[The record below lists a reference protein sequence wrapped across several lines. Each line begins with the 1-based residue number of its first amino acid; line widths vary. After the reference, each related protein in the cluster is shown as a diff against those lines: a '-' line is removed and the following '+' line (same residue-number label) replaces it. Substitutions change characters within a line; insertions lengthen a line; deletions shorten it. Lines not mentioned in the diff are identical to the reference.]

1 MSKIAVY
8 LTGGIADYKAVEVV
22 RGLQKRGHQ
31 IRVGMTKNAEN
42 FVGKQT
48 LAALTKYPVLDDLWR
63 ESQQDKISHIEL
75 ADWSDLALVIPAT
88 ANIIAKLANGIADD
102 AVSTTLLATSSPI
115 LVVPAMNT
123 HMWDKASM
131 QRNIK
136 QIKADG
142 IKVLEPATGFLAE
155 GYSGK
160 GRMPEVIQVVDWVE
174 DFVKVKTPSKKIVI
188 TAGGT
193 LEPIDPVRYIGNRSS
208 GKMGVAIAQAAAKAG
223 LSVELIVGN
232 IKVTLPHH
240 PNLKIISVETTEQM
254 LAAVKTSFE
263 NADALI
269 MAAAVADYR
278 VKNYVNHKI
287 KKQAGTKGYQLELE
301 ETPDILKTMGHLKKE
316 NQLVVGFAAETNDLL
331 KNAEKKLESK
341 NADMIVAND
350 VSKNVFG
357 SDEDEVTILRKTAQP
372 LHWTRMSKNQIAEK
386 LIKLVEEKLS

>member
-75 ADWSDLALVIPAT
+75 ADWSNLALVVPAT
-88 ANIIAKLANGIADD
+88 ANIISKLANGIADD

-115 LVVPAMNT
+115 LVAPAMNT
-123 HMWDKASM
+123 HMWNKASV

-142 IKVLEPATGFLAE
+142 MKVLEPVTGFLAE

-160 GRMPEVIQVVDWVE
+160 GRMPEVAQIVDWVE
-174 DFVKVKTPSKKIVI
+174 DFVKVETPSKKVII

-232 IKVTLPHH
+232 IKVALPHH
-240 PNLKIISVETTEQM
+240 PNIKIISVETTEQM
-254 LAAVKTSFE
+254 LDAVKTSFE

-278 VKNYVNHKI
+278 VKNYVDHKI
-287 KKQAGTKGYQLELE
+287 KKQAGTTGYQLELE

-316 NQLVVGFAAETNDLL
+316 NQLLIGFAAETNDLL
-331 KNAEKKLESK
+331 KNAERKLESK

-357 SDEDEVTILRKTAQP
+357 SDEDEVTILQKTAQP
-372 LHWTRMSKNQIAEK
+372 LYWNRMGKNKIAEK
-386 LIKLVEEKLS
+386 LIKLVEEKIS